1 MKIAFAAALA
11 AALFAIGCGTEST
24 TTTTTTTTDTAVTA
38 DTAGDTAAGTDSTG
52 ADTTATDTAK
62 TDTTKTDT
70 TKDTAVA
77 PKKCGVNDNACL
89 QSCVTA
95 GCSKEQAACTGD
107 SKCFG
112 LNSCLNACEKV
123 ELPTDPTEANCYKK
137 CLDGAGQAATD
148 KLYASQGC
156 TTEKCIGCDAGDQ
169 NCQAACASGYCL
181 EPIMACQAD
190 NDCSAAL
197 ACATDCKDQTCIQG
211 CFGKYPNG
219 QQLLMGFIQ
228 CFQAN
233 AAACDM

>member
-11 AALFAIGCGTEST
+11 AALFAVGCGSEST
-24 TTTTTTTTDTAVTA
+24 TTTTTTTTDTAVGADSTS
-38 DTAGDTAAGTDSTG
+38 DTATGTDATAG
-52 ADTTATDTAK
+52 NDTSATDTSATDTAK
-62 TDTTKTDT
+62 DTG
-70 TKDTAVA
+70 KDTAVA
-77 PKKCGVNDNACL
+77 PKKCGINDNACL
-89 QSCVTA
+89 QTCVTSSCA
-95 GCSKEQAACTGD
+95 KEQAACTGD

-137 CLDGAGQAATD
+137 CLDTAGQASTD

-156 TTEKCIGCDAGDQ
+156 TTEKCIGCEAGDQ

-190 NDCSAAL
+190 NDCAAAL
-197 ACATDCKDQTCIQG
+197 NCATACKDQTCIQG

-233 AAACDM
+233 ASACDM